1 LFGQQRDQSR
11 QFGRAAAISACSR
24 TLFLLLLQ
32 LLHLSGVVD
41 ELKNHLDEAL
51 DHQKLKIAPDI
62 RHVQL
67 NQAIEKVYEATKCDE
82 LLLPYT
88 LLLIG
93 DEHLDDHLVRLCVH
107 HIIVELIIARWQ
119 RHVDELSLHDLKAVK

>member
-1 LFGQQRDQSR
+1 
-11 QFGRAAAISACSR
+11 
-24 TLFLLLLQ
+24 
-32 LLHLSGVVD
+32 VVD

-67 NQAIEKVYEATKCDE
+67 NQAIEKVYEAAKCDE

-93 DEHLDDHLVRLCVH
+93 DEHLVKLCVH
-107 HIIVELIIARWQ
+107 LIIVELIIARWQ